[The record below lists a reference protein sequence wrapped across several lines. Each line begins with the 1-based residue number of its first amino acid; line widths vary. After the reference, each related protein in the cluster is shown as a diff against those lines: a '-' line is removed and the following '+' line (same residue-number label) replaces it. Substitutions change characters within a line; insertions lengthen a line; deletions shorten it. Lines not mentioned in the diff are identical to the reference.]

1 MLATQTID
9 SDALWHEAN
18 NQNKAAKPRSITHS
32 FDSEIAAQSRQ
43 GFEYNPFTFR
53 EQWRFLQS
61 MFYKVPQG
69 TQLQIKRRYEG
80 GAPDDFI
87 PAAEVHNTLLRLFG
101 DELHPCIQKWAIHYI
116 PTTAGARFNPAIDD
130 PFFAIEGTQFRN
142 AYTPSGIA
150 PSQLATE
157 RPPQWQKYLDRL
169 MPRDQLC
176 TTSQGDT
183 LLQQVFFEALIAQRI
198 QHPEV
203 PPLFCLLLRGEHGT
217 GKGYW
222 MDNILRPLIGETNFI
237 AVTLADVQKGFIA
250 DIYNST
256 VVHIEEINDSR
267 GKSGEKMKKLIT
279 ENQTRVEAKYQQPYV
294 ANKYF
299 NIVASSNVYDPIKI
313 EQNDRRYFVP
323 VYSKHLHNP
332 DETKAFFSDLTTWL
346 EEEGGL
352 QVMANYLH
360 SLSIENFNFRFPP
373 HTQAKD
379 EIMEVSTSSEDKVT
393 TASMEINMSYKECVF
408 SLHSVMSE
416 WQMKQ
421 ADAKQA
427 LLNAGFTKVKR
438 QWGGIN
444 PTNMWVHK
452 TLVPDNHNWREVSY
466 TLFKRRD
473 IGNPYHCGDGS
484 SVGYGCGDIEVIIQ

>member
-69 TQLQIKRRYEG
+69 TQLQIKRRYGG

-87 PAAEVHNTLLRLFG
+87 PAVEVHNTLLRLFG

-169 MPRDQLC
+169 MPRDQIC

-323 VYSKHLHNP
+323 VYSKHLHLNRERFVIRRGYETARSVSSSFCLTVP
-332 DETKAFFSDLTTWL
+332 IELNIRFRVCMRRKGSDSGKSCISTIETK
-346 EEEGGL
+346 
-352 QVMANYLH
+352 
-360 SLSIENFNFRFPP
+360 
-373 HTQAKD
+373 
-379 EIMEVSTSSEDKVT
+379 
-393 TASMEINMSYKECVF
+393 
-408 SLHSVMSE
+408 
-416 WQMKQ
+416 
-421 ADAKQA
+421 
-427 LLNAGFTKVKR
+427 
-438 QWGGIN
+438 
-444 PTNMWVHK
+444 
-452 TLVPDNHNWREVSY
+452 
-466 TLFKRRD
+466 
-473 IGNPYHCGDGS
+473 
-484 SVGYGCGDIEVIIQ
+484 

>member
-1 MLATQTID
+1 MLTTQIID

-18 NQNKAAKPRSITHS
+18 DQNKAAQPRSITRS
-32 FDSEIAAQSRQ
+32 FDSEIAAQSRR

-69 TQLQIKRRYEG
+69 TQLQIKRRYDNG
-80 GAPDDFI
+80 QPDDFI

-101 DELHPCIQKWAIHYI
+101 NALHPCIQKWAIHYI
-116 PTTAGARFNPAIDD
+116 PTTAGARYNPATDA
-130 PFFAIEGTQFRN
+130 PFFVVEGTQFRN
-142 AYTPSGIA
+142 AYTPSRSAGYE
-150 PSQLATE
+150 SATTV
-157 RPPQWQKYLDRL
+157 RPARWQEYLDRL
-169 MPRDQLC
+169 MPRNQTC
-176 TTSQGDT
+176 STAQGET

-222 MDNILRPLIGETNFI
+222 MDNILRPLIGEANFA
-237 AVTLADVQKGFIA
+237 AVTLADVQKQFIA
-250 DIYNST
+250 DLYNCT

-279 ENQTRVEAKYQQPYV
+279 ESQTRVEAKYQQPYI

-299 NIVASSNVYDPIKI
+299 NIVASSNVVDPIKI

-323 VYSKHLHNP
+323 VYSKHLHSP
-332 DETKAFFSDLTTWL
+332 DETKAFFCDLTTWL
-346 EEEGGL
+346 EDEGGL
-352 QVMANYLH
+352 KVMADYFHNLN
-360 SLSIENFNFRFPP
+360 IKAFNFRFPP
-373 HTQAKD
+373 HTEAKD
-379 EIMEVSTSSEDKVT
+379 DITEVSTASEDRVT
-393 TASMEINMSYKECVF
+393 TASMEITWRYCDCVF
-408 SLHSVMSE
+408 ALDSVMAE

-421 ADAKQA
+421 SDAKQT
-427 LLNAGFTKVKR
+427 LIGSGFTRIKR
-438 QWGGIN
+438 RWTEGSS
-444 PTNMWVHK
+444 PSNMWIHK
-452 TLVPDNHNWREVSY
+452 SLVPENNKWSEVSY

-473 IGNPYHCGDGS
+473 TDNPHHSAKKS
-484 SVGYGCGDIEVIIQ
+484 SVQEGWIMVEE